1 MNEHDVEIEIK
12 ICVRHL
18 ESIRWQ
24 LKQSGAKQ
32 VQGRTFENNLRFD
45 FQDKSLSASHK
56 VLRLRQDQQAILTFK
71 GPAKES
77 EEVSVRQ
84 ELEVQVSDFERTRA
98 LLEAL
103 GYFVYAAYE
112 KYRTT
117 YSFKDLL
124 ISLDELPY
132 GNFIEIE
139 GPNSEKIQAMVQE
152 LGLDWDKRIKMS
164 YLMLF
169 DALKQTYPELND
181 KQLRFTDLQ
190 GFNISPADM
199 NISAAD
205 G

>member
-12 ICVRHL
+12 MYVRHL

-24 LKQSGAKQ
+24 LKHSGAKQ
-32 VQGRTFENNLRFD
+32 VQARTFENNLRFD
-45 FQDKSLSASHK
+45 FSDGSLSADHK

-71 GPAKES
+71 GPAKEA

-117 YSFKDLL
+117 YSVKELL
-124 ISLDELPY
+124 ISLDELPF

-139 GPNSEKIQAMVQE
+139 GPDSETIHEMVHE
-152 LGLDWDKRIKMS
+152 LGLDWSTRIKMS
-164 YLMLF
+164 YLVLF
-169 DALKQTYPELND
+169 NVLKQKYPELD
-181 KQLRFTDLQ
+181 GKHLRFADLQ
-190 GFNISPADM
+190 GYSFTPSDLSV
-199 NISAAD
+199 SASD